1 MTELAE
7 RLKER
12 YFRSEEHPYRLL
24 EREVDRHLQPEHTL
38 LDAGCGRTA
47 RLLLKHRG
55 RARRLIGVDLV
66 DFETAVEGVELLNN
80 DLSRLPLEDGSV
92 DIVMSRSVMEH
103 IDDPA
108 AVYREINRVLR
119 HGGYF
124 IFLTANLWDYAA
136 LIAKLVPNR
145 FHPWIVSKT
154 EGRKEQDVFPIQ
166 YQTNTFRAVKKWAS
180 QADFE
185 IVSFR
190 YLGQDPSYFTF
201 NAFLFLLATAY
212 EKVLSKF
219 DALRF
224 LRGWIFV
231 TLRKK

>member
-66 DFETAVEGVELLNN
+66 
-80 DLSRLPLEDGSV
+80 
-92 DIVMSRSVMEH
+92 
-103 IDDPA
+103 
-108 AVYREINRVLR
+108 INRVLR